1 MAEDG
6 CPGTPCRVL
15 GRRWLLLHS
24 PIASPVSSGTDSR
37 LGHEAGT
44 VVASHGAV
52 LHRSGSVP
60 MLQQGQQCPYLLGT
74 GVPADVAGQEPWDP
88 FCARPSAGCPLL
100 LLLLGPG
107 LCSRWDSPLPCLL
120 SAKFGMKSPLRA
132 KARDISGNGRGNLVA
147 VGRRIWFSQVCS
159 ALQRRLKVMER
170 EPALL
175 PRVRASGA
183 PLPLLCNKKTDLEFS
198 VSTLESSSGYS
209 WHP

>member
-1 MAEDG
+1 M
-6 CPGTPCRVL
+6 L
-15 GRRWLLLHS
+15 SRRWLPLCS
-24 PIASPVSSGTDSR
+24 PIASPVSSGTDSW

-60 MLQQGQQCPYLLGT
+60 VLQQGQQCPYLLGT
-74 GVPADVAGQEPWDP
+74 AVPADVPGQEPWDP
-88 FCARPSAGCPLL
+88 LHARPSAGCPLL

-107 LCSRWDSPLPCLL
+107 LCSHWDSPLPCLL
-120 SAKFGMKSPLRA
+120 SAKFGMKSPLWA
-132 KARDISGNGRGNLVA
+132 KARDISGNGRENLVA
-147 VGRRIWFSQVCS
+147 VGRRIWFRQVCS
-159 ALQRRLKVMER
+159 ALQRRQLKVMER

-198 VSTLESSSGYS
+198 VSTLESSSGCS